1 MILAILVCLHF
12 GKFYIALSYVIPCAA
27 GALSVVTLLTA
38 VITKKWYR
46 YAFHSFVLALFMIA
60 LFPLN
65 YCLSLHYAG
74 YNWIASLAT
83 LGVGLAEIAF
93 SLIFGR
99 QVLGS
104 EIKKRFFV

>member
-1 MILAILVCLHF
+1 
-12 GKFYIALSYVIPCAA
+12 
-27 GALSVVTLLTA
+27 
-38 VITKKWYR
+38 
-46 YAFHSFVLALFMIA
+46 MIA

-104 EIKKRFFV
+104 EIKNVSLSKKHNKKEKINDGYSVVFLCGCVFNRCKRAYILPIWRRF